1 MSWNAFVDIFAT
13 ETAAG
18 AISRWVRLRPEH
30 PYVLVYTPSKCIPDS
45 IGARLHVE
53 CHEHP
58 VSHPFL
64 IRLRLK
70 FGSFTASRHFSSPAQ
85 PPAMRILLLGS
96 GGREHALV
104 WKLFQSTAVETIFLA
119 PGNGGSY
126 QQQKLINVGLS
137 IADSPALVQFA
148 TENEVRP
155 RSLRP
160 ARP

>member
-1 MSWNAFVDIFAT
+1 
-13 ETAAG
+13 
-18 AISRWVRLRPEH
+18 
-30 PYVLVYTPSKCIPDS
+30 
-45 IGARLHVE
+45 
-53 CHEHP
+53 
-58 VSHPFL
+58 
-64 IRLRLK
+64 
-70 FGSFTASRHFSSPAQ
+70 
-85 PPAMRILLLGS
+85 MRILLLGS

-104 WKLFQSTAVETIFLA
+104 WKLSQSTAVESIFLA

-137 IADSPALVQFA
+137 IADFPALVKFA